1 MSECELCLYH
11 WEKFYIRGTS
21 IGPKCRDPLTLREF
35 WDHKRWNSGQK
46 RRFLGWF
53 GGVLGRFG
61 TQPPHPPIFG
71 TNVPKNVSF
80 LGSPYAILI
89 LLISRCT
96 SGSESCYMVPVID
109 GRGKSRWQRGCISQY
124 LPSFG
129 GIRSFYSSSGSA
141 RDKLPSR
148 QGRIHIVKSNS
159 SL

>member
-1 MSECELCLYH
+1 MCEPTH
-11 WEKFYIRGTS
+11 PRVF
-21 IGPKCRDPLTLREF
+21 
-35 WDHKRWNSGQK
+35 
-46 RRFLGWF
+46 
-53 GGVLGRFG
+53 VRFG
-61 TQPPHPPIFG
+61 KMKKGEIRVKKGVFWGDLELFWGDLGLIHPTHLYLGPMSQ
-71 TNVPKNVSF
+71 KNVSF

-129 GIRSFYSSSGSA
+129 GIRSSSGSA
-141 RDKLPSR
+141 RDKLPSI